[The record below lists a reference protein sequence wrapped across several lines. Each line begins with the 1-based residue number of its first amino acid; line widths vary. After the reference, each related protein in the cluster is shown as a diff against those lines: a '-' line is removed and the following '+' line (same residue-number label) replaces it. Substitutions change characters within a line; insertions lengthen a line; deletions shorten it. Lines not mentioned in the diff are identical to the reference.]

1 MEQLQLI
8 QRKIY
13 EIRGQ
18 KVMIDR
24 DLAELYQ
31 VTTGNLNKA
40 VQRNSKRFPI
50 DFMFQLTKEEFE
62 NLKNNL
68 MFHFG
73 ISSWGG
79 TRKLPYAFTEQGLAM
94 LSGILNSDI
103 AIQVNINI
111 MRAFVA
117 VRQLV
122 VLPWAGHTVAEVQQE
137 IKDLKLYIEEVFAD
151 YNDINEDTRIQLELI
166 NRTLAE
172 LQVHKKMEKQR
183 IPVGFIK
190 PDDSIL

>member
-1 MEQLQLI
+1 
-8 QRKIY
+8 
-13 EIRGQ
+13 
-18 KVMIDR
+18 
-24 DLAELYQ
+24 
-31 VTTGNLNKA
+31 
-40 VQRNSKRFPI
+40 
-50 DFMFQLTKEEFE
+50 
-62 NLKNNL
+62 
-68 MFHFG
+68 
-73 ISSWGG
+73 
-79 TRKLPYAFTEQGLAM
+79 
-94 LSGILNSDI
+94 
-103 AIQVNINI
+103 

-117 VRQLV
+117 IRQLV
-122 VLPWAGHTVAEVQQE
+122 VQPSAGHTVAEVQQE